1 MKSRES
7 INISKHLQT
16 RQLNDI
22 VENRTAYSLQAA
34 ELNVYETH
42 ARAERVELRFGHP
55 VLATMVRGK
64 KVMHLNGTPSFDFLP
79 GESVMLPSHELM
91 CIDFPEATE
100 TNPTQCLALA
110 LSEEKIQSLTDILN
124 EQHPLVDRP
133 EGWRMRGENF
143 YFTNDTAVNQLLN
156 RLVYICTEGNQARDL
171 FAELVLRELT
181 IRLMQTQARH
191 LLLSNSAQYA
201 NQNRLAYA
209 VQYLREHL
217 HEDLTVGT
225 LAQKACMSEP
235 HFYRCFKQ
243 EFGLTPIEFINRE
256 RIRLATELLS
266 TTDRTVTDIS
276 YACGYNNV
284 NYFLKVFRRQVGMPP
299 SHYRQRHR
307 SRTQA
312 QQILLATT
320 DYFSNGAY

>member
-1 MKSRES
+1 MKAREN

-16 RQLNDI
+16 RQLTDI

-34 ELNVYETH
+34 ELNIYETH
-42 ARAERVELRFGHP
+42 AYAERVELRFGHP
-55 VLATMVRGK
+55 VLASMIRGK
-64 KVMHLNGTPSFDFLP
+64 KVMHLNGTPLFEFLP

-100 TNPTQCLALA
+100 TNPTRCLALA
-110 LSEEKIQSLTDILN
+110 LSEEKIHHFTDVLN
-124 EQHPLVDRP
+124 EKYPLVDMP
-133 EGWRMRGENF
+133 EGWKITSKNF
-143 YFTNDTAVNQLLN
+143 YFTNDAAVNQLLN
-156 RLVYICTEGNQARDL
+156 RLVYICTEGNQARDV
-171 FAELVLRELT
+171 FAELVLQELT

-191 LLLSNSAQYA
+191 LLLTNPGAQA

-243 EFGLTPIEFINRE
+243 QFGLTPIEFINRE
-256 RIRLATELLS
+256 RIRQATELLT

-284 NYFLKVFRRQVGMPP
+284 NYFLKVFRRQVGIPP
-299 SHYRQRHR
+299 SHFRRRHHSR
-307 SRTQA
+307 SQA
-312 QQILLATT
+312 QQVLLATT
-320 DYFSNGAY
+320 NYFDNGAY